1 MKTLHPTVEKVTRS
15 IIQRSQQDRTRYL
28 QQVEEQKHYRWPT
41 LGATN
46 LAHGFA
52 SSSEK
57 ERIILRSHQQSQN
70 FAIVTAYNDMLSAH
84 QPYHDY
90 PQQIKNALNEEGALA
105 QVAGGVPA
113 MCDGITQGYE
123 GMELS
128 LFSRD
133 VIAQATAVALSHQL
147 FDGVILLG
155 TCDKIVPGLLM
166 GALQFGHLPVVF
178 IPSGPMTSGQSN
190 EEKALARQRHAEG
203 KLSQAELLV
212 SEQKA
217 YHSPGT
223 CTFYGTANT
232 NQLLLEVM
240 GFQLPG
246 STFLNPTDSLRPELN
261 KLGAKQILK
270 ISAHGS
276 NYTPIA
282 EQINEKT
289 LVNAIVAL
297 LTSGGSTN
305 LTIHLIAIARCAGII
320 INWQD
325 FSELSEIVPLLV
337 KVYPNGEADINQFQS
352 AGSTGFI
359 IKQLL
364 DEGLLHA
371 DVKTLLGDGLQR
383 MLVQPV
389 MDDVGKIKWQELPI
403 ESKNSGVIASI
414 NKPFSTQGGIKLLQ
428 GNLGRAIVKVSAV
441 APEHRAIKAPA
452 IVFNSQNELLNNFKE
467 GKLNQDFVA
476 VLRFQ
481 GPKANGMPE
490 LHKLTPA
497 LTSLQK
503 NGFKVA
509 LLTDGR
515 MSGAS
520 GKVLAAIHVSPEAL
534 DLGTLAKIQT
544 GDLIELDANQ
554 GTMTLHVEE
563 EKLNQRQ
570 AADLSQQPLFHC
582 GQQLFATN
590 RRCVS
595 SAETG
600 ALSLF

>member
-1 MKTLHPTVEKVTRS
+1 MTTLHPVVEKVTAS
-15 IIQRSQQDRTRYL
+15 ITQRSQSLRARYL
-28 QQVEEQKHYRWPT
+28 QQIDRQKKLHWDQ

-52 SSSEK
+52 STTEH
-57 ERIILRSHQQSQN
+57 ERIILRSGAKKQN
-70 FAIVTAYNDMLSAH
+70 IAIVTAYNDMLSAH

-133 VIAQATAVALSHQL
+133 IIAQATAIALSHQL

-166 GALQFGHLPVVF
+166 GALQFGHLPALF
-178 IPSGPMTSGQSN
+178 IPSGPMTTGQGN
-190 EEKALARQRHAEG
+190 EEKALTRQLFAEG
-203 KLSQAELLV
+203 KISQDALLA

-261 KLGAKQILK
+261 KLAAKQILRL
-270 ISAHGS
+270 SRQS
-276 NYTPIA
+276 SYYTPIG
-282 EQINEKT
+282 EQINERS
-289 LVNAIVAL
+289 LVNAMVAL
-297 LTSGGSTN
+297 LASGGSTN
-305 LTIHLIAIARCAGII
+305 LTIHLIAIARCAGIE

-325 FSELSEIVPLLV
+325 FTDLSDIVPLLT
-337 KVYPNGEADINQFQS
+337 KVYPNGEADINQFQA
-352 AGSTGFI
+352 AGGVGSI
-359 IKQLL
+359 LQKLVKA
-364 DEGLLHA
+364 GLLHQQ
-371 DVKTLLGDGLQR
+371 VKTLLGDGIEHMLQY
-383 MLVQPV
+383 P
-389 MDDVGKIKWQELPI
+389 IKNNAGTIDWLDLPQDSDSNDI
-403 ESKNSGVIASI
+403 IASI
-414 NKPFSTQGGIKLLQ
+414 EAPFSPHGGLKLLK
-428 GNLGRAIVKVSAV
+428 GNIGRAIVKVSAMT
-441 APEHRAIKAPA
+441 AEHHVIKAPA
-452 IVFNSQNELLNNFKE
+452 IVFNTQDDVLSAFKN

-503 NGFKVA
+503 KGFKVA
-509 LLTDGR
+509 LVTDGR

-520 GKVLAAIHVSPEAL
+520 GKILAAIHVTPEAFDQGL
-534 DLGTLAKIQT
+534 LAKIET
-544 GDLIELDANQ
+544 GDIIELDADKGLMQLHQSNE
-554 GTMTLHVEE
+554 TLH
-563 EKLNQRQ
+563 QRRFAQ
-570 AADLSQQPLFHC
+570 FTPAETFNC
-582 GQQLFATN
+582 GQTLFSSA
-590 RRCVS
+590 RACVS
-595 SAETG
+595 SAEKG

>member
-1 MKTLHPTVEKVTRS
+1 MKKINPVVKSVTAA
-15 IIQRSQQDRTRYL
+15 IVQRSHASRTHYL
-28 QQVEEQKHYRWPT
+28 QQVEAQKKYRWQE

-52 SSSEK
+52 STTEK
-57 ERIILRSHQQSQN
+57 ERIIMRSHQKQQN
-70 FAIVTAYNDMLSAH
+70 LAIVTAYNDMLSAH
-84 QPYHDY
+84 QPYHNY

-166 GALQFGHLPVVF
+166 GALQFGHLPALF

-203 KLSQAELLV
+203 KLSQTELLA

-246 STFLNPTDSLRPELN
+246 STFLNPTDPLRPQLN
-261 KLGAKQILK
+261 KLAAKQILQLTC
-270 ISAHGS
+270 HGS
-276 NYTPIA
+276 HYTPIA
-282 EQINEKT
+282 EQFNERS
-289 LVNAIVAL
+289 LVNAMVAL
-297 LTSGGSTN
+297 LASGGSTN

-325 FSELSEIVPLLV
+325 FSDLSEVVPLLV
-337 KVYPNGEADINQFQS
+337 KVYPNGDADINQFQS

-359 IKQLL
+359 MQQLL
-364 DEGLLHA
+364 EEGLLHA
-371 DVKTLLGDGLQR
+371 NVKTLLGDGLER

-389 MDDVGKIKWQELPI
+389 IDDVGHVKWQELPM
-403 ESKNSGVIASI
+403 ESKSNGVIASI
-414 NKPFSTQGGIKLLQ
+414 RQPFSTQGGLKLLQ

-441 APEHRAIKAPA
+441 APEQRAIKAPA
-452 IVFNSQNELLNNFKE
+452 VVFNTQDDVLKAFKE
-467 GKLNQDFVA
+467 GKLHQDFVA

-481 GPKANGMPE
+481 GPRANGMPE

-497 LTSLQK
+497 LSSLQK

-534 DLGTLAKIQT
+534 DNDTLARIET
-544 GDLIELDANQ
+544 GDLIELDANH
-554 GTMTLHVEE
+554 GLMTLHVANDTLKQRQPAVFSP
-563 EKLNQRQ
+563 EKLFHSGQR
-570 AADLSQQPLFHC
+570 
-582 GQQLFATN
+582 LFASN
-590 RRCVS
+590 RHCVS

>member
-1 MKTLHPTVEKVTRS
+1 MTTLHPVVEKVTAS
-15 IIQRSQQDRTRYL
+15 ITQRSQSLRARYL
-28 QQVEEQKHYRWPT
+28 LQINRQKKLHWDQ

-52 SSSEK
+52 STTEH
-57 ERIILRSHQQSQN
+57 ERIILRTRAKKQN
-70 FAIVTAYNDMLSAH
+70 IAIVSAYNDMLSAH

-90 PQQIKNALNEEGALA
+90 PQQIKHALNEEGALA

-133 VIAQATAVALSHQL
+133 TIAQATAIALSHQL
-147 FDGVILLG
+147 FDGMILLG

-166 GALQFGHLPVVF
+166 GALQFGHLPALF
-178 IPSGPMTSGQSN
+178 IPSGPMTTGQSN
-190 EEKALARQRHAEG
+190 EEKALNRQLFAEG
-203 KLSQAELLV
+203 NISQDTLLA

-261 KLGAKQILK
+261 KLAAKQILRLSRH
-270 ISAHGS
+270 SAY
-276 NYTPIA
+276 YTPIG
-282 EQINEKT
+282 EQINERS
-289 LVNAIVAL
+289 LVNAMVAL
-297 LTSGGSTN
+297 LASGGSTN
-305 LTIHLIAIARCAGII
+305 LTIHLIAIARCAGIE

-325 FSELSEIVPLLV
+325 FADLSDIVPLLT
-337 KVYPNGEADINQFQS
+337 KIYPNGEADINQFQA
-352 AGSTGFI
+352 AGGVGSI
-359 IKQLL
+359 LQKLL
-364 DEGLLHA
+364 KAGLLHKQ
-371 DVKTLLGDGLQR
+371 VKTLLGDGIEHMLQY
-383 MLVQPV
+383 P
-389 MDDVGKIKWQELPI
+389 IKNNAGTIDWLDLPQDPDSNNI
-403 ESKNSGVIASI
+403 IASI
-414 NKPFSTQGGIKLLQ
+414 EAPFSPHGGLKLLK
-428 GNLGRAIVKVSAV
+428 GNIGRAIVKVSAV
-441 APEHRAIKAPA
+441 AKEHLVIKAPA
-452 IVFNSQNELLNNFKE
+452 IVFNTQDDVLHAFRN

-503 NGFKVA
+503 KGFKVA
-509 LLTDGR
+509 LVTDGR

-520 GKVLAAIHVSPEAL
+520 GKILAAIHVTPEAL
-534 DLGTLAKIQT
+534 DQGLLAKIES
-544 GDLIELDANQ
+544 GDIIELDADKGLMQLHQSNA
-554 GTMTLHVEE
+554 TLH
-563 EKLNQRQ
+563 QRRFAQ
-570 AADLSQQPLFHC
+570 FTPAETFNC
-582 GQQLFATN
+582 GQTLFSTA
-590 RRCVS
+590 RACVS
-595 SAETG
+595 SAEKG